1 MRQLFVGLDVS
12 KGCHTAAAVDE
23 QDQIRWK
30 DVEFEDD
37 ARGYGRLLETV
48 ARAGRCQRVHVC
60 LEATGNYGHRLA
72 AFLEQQPGY
81 CVSMINPRQSHHF
94 AKVLMLRTKTDGV
107 DAVLLARYARALEPR
122 VWQAQGEPALA
133 ALTRNRRR
141 LLGTLTAQVDALRSL
156 LEGANPAVEREF
168 KDISCPTALAVLSK
182 YPTGAKLL
190 TARLETLIKLKA
202 GKRRLGP
209 ARGGRL
215 KAAVRQIPG
224 AQGTQTDALL
234 VRELVAVIRQLQR
247 SVANLE
253 TEIARQVEG
262 HVLLSVTGLAATTV
276 AVAVGEIPVQ
286 HLETDRQVT
295 AFVGLNPR
303 LRQSGRF
310 AGKVKLSKCG
320 PPQLRQALYMATLAA
335 LHKNTVLQAYYQKKR
350 AEGKTGKAALIAC
363 MTKLLRIIFAVLKTG
378 RPFDPEYE
386 NRRRAQRT
394 VALQYA

>member
-1 MRQLFVGLDVS
+1 MRQLFVGIDVS
-12 KGCHTAAAVDE
+12 KGSHTAAVVDE
-23 QDQIRWK
+23 QDQIRCK
-30 DVEFEDD
+30 DVEFGDD
-37 ARGYGRLLETV
+37 AKGYERLLETV
-48 ARAGRCQRVHVC
+48 ARLGRVQRVHAC

-72 AFLEQQPGY
+72 AFLEQQAGW

-122 VWQAQGEPALA
+122 VWQAQGEPVLA

-247 SVANLE
+247 SIGNLE
-253 TEIARQVEG
+253 AEIARQVEG
-262 HVLLSVTGLAATTV
+262 HVLLSVTGLAANTV

-320 PPQLRQALYMATLAA
+320 PPQLRRALYMATLAA
-335 LHKNTVLQAYYQKKR
+335 LHKNTVLQAYYQKKL

-378 RPFDPEYE
+378 RPFDPHYE
-386 NRRRAQRT
+386 TRRRAQRIA
-394 VALQYA
+394 ALQYA